1 MIKRFFLYIICIS
14 AFTSAFGFEL
24 ADSTASIID
33 RLNSHPSVSIN
44 IPDALPGRLIQTPEQ
59 ATEEETHQSTA
70 NHRVGYRVL
79 AFDDNTPSTA
89 QHAAQARKQQIAS
102 RFPEF
107 AVYVQFNSPYW
118 RVKVGDFRTRSDA
131 ENALAAIRQAFPQF
145 SSQLR
150 IVRDRINT
158 SK

>member
-1 MIKRFFLYIICIS
+1 MIKRFIICFILS
-14 AFTSAFGFEL
+14 GIYAAAMAIEP

-33 RLNSHPSVSIN
+33 QINNSGTITISA
-44 IPDALPGRLIQTPEQ
+44 PDGLSGRLVQTPKTTEDENQ
-59 ATEEETHQSTA
+59 TAATPTQRT
-70 NHRVGYRVL
+70 GYRVL
-79 AFDDNTPSTA
+79 VFDDNTPSSA
-89 QHAAQARKQQIAS
+89 QHAAQSRRQQIAA

-145 SSQLR
+145 ASQLR
-150 IVRDRINT
+150 IVRDHINIP
-158 SK
+158 K